1 MRLSKESVLI
11 FMARLCINR
20 KQLAELAGVSRQ
32 TVSSAISGRECNPVL
47 VGKIATAL
55 KVDVIEILEQKK
67 E

>member
-1 MRLSKESVLI
+1 MKLCKESILI

-32 TVSSAISGRECNPVL
+32 TISSAINGRECNPAL
-47 VGKIATAL
+47 VGKIAVAL
-55 KVDVIEILEQKK
+55 KVDVMEILKQKK